1 MTNSRVLKSFSVIK
15 SNNGMLPLLAVL
27 KGGVDIAVL
36 IAYSA
41 DVLGVVIL

>member
-1 MTNSRVLKSFSVIK
+1 MTNSGVLKSFSVIE

-27 KGGVDIAVL
+27 KGGENIAVI